1 MLCFRCENCGQ
12 KINKFTFSYLIFGPE
27 KRCCKKCRSEF
38 EVVNLFKIA
47 NEIYA
52 SASFIAMIALF
63 SAVHSIFFNNKKE
76 YFLAA
81 FIIFVVLYFA
91 IKVVT
96 KFQNFGT
103 FLIKNYSFAK
113 VVIANLR

>member
-1 MLCFRCENCGQ
+1 M
-12 KINKFTFSYLIFGPE
+12 
-27 KRCCKKCRSEF
+27 
-38 EVVNLFKIA
+38 VNLFKIA

-81 FIIFVVLYFA
+81 FIIFVVLYFVV
-91 IKVVT
+91 KVVVLHFVSYKMT
-96 KFQNFGT
+96 KRGDQ
-103 FLIKNYSFAK
+103 LE
-113 VVIANLR
+113 

>member
-1 MLCFRCENCGQ
+1 M
-12 KINKFTFSYLIFGPE
+12 
-27 KRCCKKCRSEF
+27 
-38 EVVNLFKIA
+38 VNLFKIA

-81 FIIFVVLYFA
+81 FIIFVVLYFVV
-91 IKVVT
+91 KVVVLYFVPYKMT
-96 KFQNFGT
+96 KRGDQ
-103 FLIKNYSFAK
+103 LE
-113 VVIANLR
+113 